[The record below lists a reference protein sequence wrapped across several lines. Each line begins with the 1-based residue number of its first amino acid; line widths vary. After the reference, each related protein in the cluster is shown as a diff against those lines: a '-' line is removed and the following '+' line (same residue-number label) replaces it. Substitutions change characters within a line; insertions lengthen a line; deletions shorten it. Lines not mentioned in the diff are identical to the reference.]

1 MKALN
6 NLKMGRRLG
15 AGFAIV
21 LALVVWICALGW
33 FKLQATREGVVRAGE
48 VSEVAEMAEH
58 WHSLT
63 TLNVTRTLAI
73 ARSGNNEAVLAQF
86 GPQMKQTSA
95 EISKLQK
102 ALEEAA
108 DTEEARAA
116 FKAIADHRQAY
127 IAARDQA
134 MKRLKEGDPEVA
146 AYIDREMM
154 PLAER
159 YLAAIA
165 QVGTS
170 KNAAAEGIQQSVTE
184 EVTKAQTMIALLGA
198 ACLVIGVIVAR
209 AITVSVT
216 SPLAH
221 VVKVTK
227 AIADGDLTRSSR
239 IEGQDEVSE
248 VLRSLQAMRQSLGSI
263 VQEVRYSTDS
273 IRVASSEVA
282 SGGMDLSN
290 RTEQTA
296 SSLQGAASSMEQVAT
311 GVMQTAE
318 SAGTAADLA
327 RQAASAAQR
336 GGNVVS
342 QVVSTMGEINQRSQK
357 IVDIISVI
365 DGIAF
370 QTNILAL
377 NAAVEAARAG
387 EQGRGFAVVAGEVRL
402 LAQRSAEAAKEIK
415 TLIGASVESVET
427 GARLVEEAG
436 SSMSDIVT
444 AVEQVNHIINE
455 ITEATKEQSAGISQV
470 NRTVGELDSMTQQ
483 NAALVEQSAA
493 AAASMKD
500 QAARL
505 AELVSVF
512 RVEASRPTTV

>member
-6 NLKMGRRLG
+6 TLRMGRRLG
-15 AGFAIV
+15 LGFAVV
-21 LALVVWICALGW
+21 LALVVCICALGW
-33 FKLQATREGVVRAGE
+33 VKLQSTRENAAKAAAVRVIADQATR
-48 VSEVAEMAEH
+48 

-63 TLNVTRTLAI
+63 MLNANRTLAI
-73 ARSGNNEAVLAQF
+73 AKSGNHEGVQSHFAGL
-86 GPQMKQTSA
+86 MKQTSA
-95 EISKLQK
+95 EITELQK
-102 ALEEAA
+102 SLEGAA
-108 DTEEARAA
+108 STDEERAT
-116 FKAIADHRQAY
+116 FKE
-127 IAARDQA
+127 IAARRKVYIDA
-134 MKRLKEGDPEVA
+134 RDEALRRLKSGDAEAVA
-146 AYIDREMM
+146 FIDKELV
-154 PLAER
+154 PLVER

-165 QVGTS
+165 ELGKQEGARAEAIELALQEEV
-170 KNAAAEGIQQSVTE
+170 AAA
-184 EVTKAQTMIALLGA
+184 QTTIAVLGLL
-198 ACLVIGVIVAR
+198 CVFVGVLVAR
-209 AITVSVT
+209 AITLSVT
-216 SPLAH
+216 RPLAH
-221 VVKVTK
+221 VVKVTR
-227 AIADGDLTRSSR
+227 AIADGDLTRTSR
-239 IEGQDEVSE
+239 IEGDDEVAE
-248 VLRSLQAMRQSLGSI
+248 VLRSLQEMRTSLGGI
-263 VQEVRYSTDS
+263 VQEVRHSTES

-296 SSLQGAASSMEQVAT
+296 SSLQGAASSMEQIAT

-327 RQAASAAQR
+327 RQAAGAAER
-336 GGNVVS
+336 GGEVVS

-402 LAQRSAEAAKEIK
+402 LAKRSAEAAKEIK
-415 TLIGASVESVET
+415 TLIGASVESVEA

-436 SSMSDIVT
+436 SSMGAIVT
-444 AVEQVNHIINE
+444 AVEQVNRIIAE
-455 ITEATKEQSAGISQV
+455 ITEATKDQSDGISQV

-483 NAALVEQSAA
+483 NAALVEESAA

-500 QAARL
+500 QAGRL

-512 RVEASRPTTV
+512 RLEGRPA